1 MIALA
6 VGITPLSVI
15 LASLPKSVE
24 LGTMSTAEVNSVS
37 TIEDTEDRV
46 SEAVSRSL
54 WGTLDSIELLSSA
67 VTDGSTTFVASK
79 VVLLGLIGKSVV
91 VSSPSETRS
100 LAEGTEDDAVD
111 SIPNMSAGMS
121 ESRAVLGAAAS
132 SPVVMEPTWL
142 YVGSATTG
150 TVAETSRLVT

>member
-1 MIALA
+1 MIAFA

-15 LASLPKSVE
+15 LASFPKSVE

-37 TIEDTEDRV
+37 TIDGTGNRV
-46 SEAVSRSL
+46 SETVSL

-67 VTDGSTTFVASK
+67 VTDGLTTFVASK

-100 LAEGTEDDAVD
+100 LAEGTEADAVD
-111 SIPNMSAGMS
+111 STPNMSVEIS